1 VAHGRLISDMFE
13 VLPTPVLLVTE
24 QRRPVTWNAAMAELF
39 GDELGRASSCCDVLG
54 CGRAGTD
61 LAHVCLTE
69 LAMGLPQGAD
79 DYVIQMPGVDGATA
93 VSVRPIAGGC
103 ERFVVIQLRPAGPA
117 SASKPIPPPASAATI
132 RIRTLGKTS
141 VELPGGEMVGDWLE
155 QRPGQLLKFLI
166 ARRGTAV
173 HADAITEAL
182 WPRARSDSTNAVRHF
197 VHTLREKLE
206 PSRDRYARSAF
217 VIARNG
223 GYMLDT
229 GSFQIDSDEFEREAA
244 AGLSALDS
252 GRVERAIP
260 RLEAAMELYGGDFL
274 VDERYED
281 WAIIERER
289 LLDLACQ
296 VLRALAANEPGS
308 DKATHYLER
317 LADLEPLDAD
327 VQRQLI
333 STWLRQGK
341 RTRALRRY
349 RTLQSRLMREFGE
362 RITFDLA
369 ELARTD
375 E

>member
-1 VAHGRLISDMFE
+1 
-13 VLPTPVLLVTE
+13 
-24 QRRPVTWNAAMAELF
+24 
-39 GDELGRASSCCDVLG
+39 
-54 CGRAGTD
+54 
-61 LAHVCLTE
+61 
-69 LAMGLPQGAD
+69 
-79 DYVIQMPGVDGATA
+79 
-93 VSVRPIAGGC
+93 VSNPIA
-103 ERFVVIQLRPAGPA
+103 RPAT
-117 SASKPIPPPASAATI
+117 TI
-132 RIRTLGKTS
+132 RIRTLGETA

-166 ARRGTAV
+166 TRRGTAV

-182 WPRARSDSTNAVRHF
+182 WPRARSDSTNTVRHF

-206 PSRDRYARSAF
+206 PERDRYGRSAF

-244 AGLSALDS
+244 AGVAALDR
-252 GRVERAIP
+252 GRDAEGIP
-260 RLEAAMELYGGDFL
+260 HLEAAMELYRGDFL
-274 VDERYED
+274 VDERYAD

-289 LLDLACQ
+289 LLDVACE
-296 VLRALAANEPGS
+296 VLRALAAKEPGP
-308 DKATHYLER
+308 DKAAHYLER

-349 RTLQSRLMREFGE
+349 RTLQSRFMREFGE

-369 ELARTD
+369 GLARTD